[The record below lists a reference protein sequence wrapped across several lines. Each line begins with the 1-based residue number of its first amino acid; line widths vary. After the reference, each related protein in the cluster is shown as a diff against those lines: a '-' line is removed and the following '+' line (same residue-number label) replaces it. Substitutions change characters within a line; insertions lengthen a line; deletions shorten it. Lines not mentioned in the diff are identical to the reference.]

1 MHQLFLKLVL
11 KDLKLAVLIRGKG
24 QKLPSQ
30 FIDLSTYTFQFSVL
44 TFQYSHQL
52 HTYFAHIYFSLGCSI
67 FIHTSN
73 TLFTHGCSFR
83 TYSGPIDAV
92 LGHTQ
97 VQLMQFQDILRSIS
111 INYLQCRFSIGSML
125 DSFLISRATVFTA
138 IDFIMINYLCNSQFT
153 QHRTRASRQTPN
165 HAK

>member
-97 VQLMQFQDILRSIS
+97 VQFFLE
-111 INYLQCRFSIGSML
+111 CRFSNGSML
-125 DSFLISRATVFTA
+125 DSILISRATVFTA